1 MLAALATAAY
11 AFTVQTVPG
20 TDQPVF
26 WGAMPLDYTFVD
38 DTRLPPG
45 GSSAVARAF
54 EAWSHVEGTRA
65 AFAPQAAL
73 DAAPVV
79 ANDDHHVVF
88 LAQEWPYGN
97 DALAIASVWSNDT
110 TGELVHFDIRVNP
123 TVDWAIDG
131 DADCFDL
138 ESAVTHEVGHVLGLE
153 HSELDEATMFAVLS
167 PGHVRQGLHEDDEE
181 GLRFLYPDDEQAP
194 RASCSTIPGPSGAL
208 GLAIAIVAL
217 GRRRRGEP

>member
-11 AFTVQTVPG
+11 AFSVQTVPG

-26 WGAMPLDYTFVD
+26 WGVMPVDFAFVD

-54 EAWSHVEGTRA
+54 ESWSGVDGTRA
-65 AFAPQAAL
+65 GFTAQTSIDAL
-73 DAAPVV
+73 PTVSR
-79 ANDDHHVVF
+79 DDHHVVF
-88 LAQEWPYGN
+88 LAQEWPYGES
-97 DALAIASVWSNDT
+97 ALAIASVWSNEQ

-131 DADCFDL
+131 DLDCFDL

-153 HSELDEATMFAVLS
+153 HSDLDEATMFSVLS
-167 PGHVRQGLHEDDEE
+167 PGHVRRGLHDDDEE
-181 GLRFLYPDDEQAP
+181 GLRFLYPEEDQQA
-194 RASCSTIPGPSGAL
+194 AACSTLPGSTGAL
-208 GLAIAIVAL
+208 GFGFALMAL
-217 GRRRRGEP
+217 GRRRSVR